1 MELDEVDVDEMDVVC
16 ASVATTCN
24 LQPLHRDS
32 YFLSFSLL
40 FFVLNEVKPS
50 EKKLKKRVEEKER
63 PYY

>member
-24 LQPLHRDS
+24 LQPLGRDG

-40 FFVLNEVKPS
+40 FYILNEVKPP
-50 EKKLKKRVEEKER
+50 EKEIEGR
-63 PYY
+63 G